1 VFTKM
6 SSEAQDNQEQS
17 PTMEENP
24 PKIPKFD
31 LTASSDLLSRLG
43 SFLPQ
48 LQAANELLAQE
59 PNTDDYLVDADLA
72 SEEGNS
78 DAEPEASGV
87 DDSENENDGESDG
100 DEEVDAKTGKPQQQ
114 TIQLRLAVGNVDENP
129 GISWLAAQDEE
140 EEEEAPSHGDEDE
153 IEAEPVSQAES
164 TISSLLGKGKEQKTR
179 PKGPLITEM
188 E

>member
-1 VFTKM
+1 
-6 SSEAQDNQEQS
+6 
-17 PTMEENP
+17 MEDQP
-24 PKIPKFD
+24 SKIPKFD

-59 PNTDDYLVDADLA
+59 PNTDSLVDADLVV
-72 SEEGNS
+72 EGEGS
-78 DAEPEASGV
+78 DAEPEASG
-87 DDSENENDGESDG
+87 DGDSENESDGENDG
-100 DEEVDAKTGKPQQQ
+100 DEEVDQKTGKPQQQ
-114 TIQLRLAVGNVDENP
+114 TIQLRLAVGKNEENP

-140 EEEEAPSHGDEDE
+140 DEEEAPSHGNEDE
-153 IEAEPVSQAES
+153 IEREPPSQAES
-164 TISSLLGKGKEQKTR
+164 AISSLLGKGKEQKTK

>member
-1 VFTKM
+1 
-6 SSEAQDNQEQS
+6 
-17 PTMEENP
+17 MEEQP
-24 PKIPKFD
+24 SKIPKFD
-31 LTASSDLLSRLG
+31 LTAGSDLLSRLG

-72 SEEGNS
+72 SEGEGS
-78 DAEPEASGV
+78 DAEPKASGD
-87 DDSENENDGESDG
+87 DDSENEEGESDG

-140 EEEEAPSHGDEDE
+140 EEEEAPAHDNEE
-153 IEAEPVSQAES
+153 EAEQEPVSQAES

>member
-1 VFTKM
+1 M
-6 SSEAQDNQEQS
+6 SSEDDNKEQF
-17 PTMEENP
+17 PTMEEKP
-24 PKIPKFD
+24 SKIPKFD

-59 PNTDDYLVDADLA
+59 PNTDSLVDADLA
-72 SEEGNS
+72 IEEGNS
-78 DAEPEASGV
+78 DAEPEASGD
-87 DDSENENDGESDG
+87 DDSEKDIEGDSNDNEEADM
-100 DEEVDAKTGKPQQQ
+100 KTNPQQQ

-129 GISWLAAQDEE
+129 GISWLAAQDEDE
-140 EEEEAPSHGDEDE
+140 EEESPSHDNEDE
-153 IEAEPVSQAES
+153 IESEPVSQAES
-164 TISSLLGKGKEQKTR
+164 TITSLLGKGKEQKTR

>member
-1 VFTKM
+1 M
-6 SSEAQDNQEQS
+6 SSEAQHNKEQS
-17 PTMEENP
+17 PTMDENP

-59 PNTDDYLVDADLA
+59 PNTDYLVDADLA
-72 SEEGNS
+72 SEGEGS
-78 DAEPEASGV
+78 DAEPEALGD
-87 DDSENENDGESDG
+87 DDSENENEEENDG
-100 DEEVDAKTGKPQQQ
+100 DEEVDMKTKPQQQ

-140 EEEEAPSHGDEDE
+140 EEEEAPSHENEDE
-153 IEAEPVSQAES
+153 VEQEPVSQAES

>member
-1 VFTKM
+1 M
-6 SSEAQDNQEQS
+6 SSEADNKEDY
-17 PTMEENP
+17 PTMEEKP
-24 PKIPKFD
+24 SKVPKFD

-59 PNTDDYLVDADLA
+59 PNTDSLVDADLA
-72 SEEGNS
+72 IEEGNS
-78 DAEPEASGV
+78 DAEPEASGD
-87 DDSENENDGESDG
+87 DDSENEGGESDG
-100 DEEVDAKTGKPQQQ
+100 NEEVDMKTKPQQQ

-129 GISWLAAQDEE
+129 GISWLAAQDEDE
-140 EEEEAPSHGDEDE
+140 EDESHSHDNEDE
-153 IEAEPVSQAES
+153 IESEPVSQAES
-164 TISSLLGKGKEQKTR
+164 TITSLLGKGKEQKTR